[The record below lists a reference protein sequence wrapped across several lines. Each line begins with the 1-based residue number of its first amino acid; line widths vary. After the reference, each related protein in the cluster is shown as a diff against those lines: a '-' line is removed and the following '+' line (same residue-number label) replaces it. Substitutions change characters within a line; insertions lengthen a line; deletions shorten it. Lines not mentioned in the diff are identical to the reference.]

1 MSSITIHDLD
11 SALDERLTLGAKRA
25 RTSKNRLVKEL
36 LARGL
41 GMPDAGDDDYREF
54 IGLWSKEEE
63 LAFLAGQGDNE
74 LVDPADW
81 TK

>member
-11 SALDERLTLGAKRA
+11 PALDERLTLGAKRA

-41 GMPDAGDDDYREF
+41 GMPDAADDDYSEF
-54 IGLWSKEEE
+54 IGMWSEEE
-63 LAFLAGQGDNE
+63 ASAFLAGQAENE
-74 LVDPADW
+74 RVDSADW
-81 TK
+81 TS

>member
-1 MSSITIHDLD
+1 MSSFTIHDLD
-11 SALDERLTLGAKRA
+11 PALDERLTLGAKRA

-41 GMPDAGDDDYREF
+41 GMPDAGDDYREF
-54 IGLWSKEEE
+54 IGMWSEEDTA
-63 LAFLAGQGDNE
+63 AFLAGQGDNE
-74 LVDPADW
+74 LVDHADW

>member
-11 SALDERLTLGAKRA
+11 PALDEHLTLGAKRA

-36 LARGL
+36 IARGL
-41 GMPDAGDDDYREF
+41 GMVGMADDDYREF
-54 IGLWSKEEE
+54 IGLWSADEAS
-63 LAFLAGQGDNE
+63 AFLAGQGDNE

-81 TK
+81 TT